1 MIRTHRNA
9 VIACL
14 VFAVAII
21 GLAAAPQAHAQ
32 IGMTN
37 ANPQPLI
44 GGNRNNTKAPS
55 APQAPALP
63 GAQSNPDDVAK
74 ATNTDLPPTDALFDA
89 VNRGDIA
96 TSRDAIARGA
106 DLNAHNV
113 LGMTPLDLSVDL
125 GRNDITFLLLSLR
138 GSTPPADTMTQAAA
152 AKATKPA
159 GKPQLTKVASEHP
172 HIAPRAQARP
182 IPVSSPNQGKTLRE
196 FVSAGPGTPV
206 PQDGFLGFGH

>member
-1 MIRTHRNA
+1 MFRTHRNA

-14 VFAVAII
+14 ALAFVAI
-21 GLAAAPQAHAQ
+21 GLVAAPQAHAQ

-37 ANPQPLI
+37 ASPQPLI
-44 GGNRNNTKAPS
+44 GANRNNRPAPS
-55 APQAPALP
+55 EPRGPALP
-63 GAQSNPDDVAK
+63 GAQSNPDEVAK
-74 ATNTDLPPTDALFDA
+74 ATNLDLPPTDALFDA

-96 TSRDAIARGA
+96 TARDAIGRGA

-138 GSTPPADTMTQAAA
+138 GSAPPPDTLSQTAA
-152 AKATKPA
+152 AKSTIPA
-159 GKPQLTKVASEHP
+159 GKPQTTKIAAEHP
-172 HIAPRAQARP
+172 RIAPRAQARP
-182 IPVSSPNQGKTLRE
+182 IPISSPDQGKTLRE

>member
-1 MIRTHRNA
+1 MFRTHRNA

-14 VFAVAII
+14 VFAFAVI
-21 GLAAAPQAHAQ
+21 GLVAAPKAHAQ

-44 GGNRNNTKAPS
+44 GGNRNDKPAPS

-74 ATNTDLPPTDALFDA
+74 ATNTDLQPTDALFDA
-89 VNRGDIA
+89 VNRGDITTA
-96 TSRDAIARGA
+96 RDAIGRGA

-138 GSTPPADTMTQAAA
+138 GSAPPPDTLSQAAA
-152 AKATKPA
+152 AKTAKPT
-159 GKPQLTKVASEHP
+159 GKPQLTKVASEHS

-182 IPVSSPNQGKTLRE
+182 IPVSSPAQGKVLRE